1 MARRRGRSQQNSFVN
16 LIFFYKKLYKLKQNK
31 FHDFLVESMYK
42 SYILYKKNK
51 NCKISFND
59 YQAQLLKEFE
69 KQNNLKNWEIKN
81 KIYISSLIKIN

>member
-1 MARRRGRSQQNSFVN
+1 MEDFDSFDQIGQYSN
-16 LIFFYKKLYKLKQNK
+16 MELKKKLYKLKQNK
-31 FHDFLVESMYK
+31 FHDFLLESMDK

-69 KQNNLKNWEIKN
+69 KQNNLKNYEK
-81 KIYISSLIKIN
+81 KKL